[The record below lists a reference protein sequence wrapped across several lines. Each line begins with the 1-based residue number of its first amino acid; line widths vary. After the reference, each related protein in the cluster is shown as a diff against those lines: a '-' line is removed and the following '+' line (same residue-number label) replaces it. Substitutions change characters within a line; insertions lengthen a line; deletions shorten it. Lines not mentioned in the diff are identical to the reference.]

1 MNFLKINKFIY
12 SFSLLTWIANIC
24 FVILYFFLDFSAIWI
39 LIIFIS
45 NFLQVLF
52 FIKNTD
58 CNENEIKP
66 HALIDH
72 LLNISKYISICV
84 TAICFVSLLVVQ
96 GGPEVVNGIYCIVD
110 HGEVVRTVSK
120 NWFFYFTLCKDFLF
134 IFGILIFSS
143 SITQEIRTLYLQKTY
158 Q

>member
-1 MNFLKINKFIY
+1 M
-12 SFSLLTWIANIC
+12 TWIANIS
-24 FVILYFFLDFSAIWI
+24 FVILYFFLEFSAIWI
-39 LIIFIS
+39 LPIFIS

-58 CNENEIKP
+58 CSGEEIKP
-66 HALIDH
+66 YALIDH
-72 LLNISKYISICV
+72 LLNISKYISMCA
-84 TAICFVSLLVVQ
+84 TALSFISLLVVQ
-96 GGPEVVNGIYCIVD
+96 GGPEVVNGAYCIVD

-120 NWFFYFTLCKDFLF
+120 NWFFYFTLCEDFLF

-158 Q
+158 K